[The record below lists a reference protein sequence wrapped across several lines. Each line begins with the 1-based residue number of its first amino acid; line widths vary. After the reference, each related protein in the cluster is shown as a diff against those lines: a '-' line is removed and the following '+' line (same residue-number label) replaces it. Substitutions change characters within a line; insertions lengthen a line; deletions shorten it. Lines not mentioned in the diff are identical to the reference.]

1 MKIKILSY
9 NIFIPYLLISII
21 LLCFILSIN
30 RSKLLDNKTINGNNS
45 QLEKFNN
52 ENNTNTNNKT
62 ITYTKCKKKKLT
74 RNMLNIL
81 EKGNIEQVS
90 DNDSKWNLYLP
101 CGYNGV
107 EQELKNIKLSNKKQ
121 KIFAING
128 CDLVV
133 SKNNLWAL
141 LHNKYGRFG
150 ASKIMPE
157 TYILHDSDDMMMFS
171 QNYKPDKLYLL

>member
-1 MKIKILSY
+1 
-9 NIFIPYLLISII
+9 
-21 LLCFILSIN
+21 
-30 RSKLLDNKTINGNNS
+30 
-45 QLEKFNN
+45 
-52 ENNTNTNNKT
+52 
-62 ITYTKCKKKKLT
+62 
-74 RNMLNIL
+74 MLNIL

-128 CDLVV
+128 CDLVA

-141 LHNKYGRFG
+141 LHNKYGRVG

-171 QNYKPDKLYLL
+171 QNYKPDKLYLLKKNTSCKI